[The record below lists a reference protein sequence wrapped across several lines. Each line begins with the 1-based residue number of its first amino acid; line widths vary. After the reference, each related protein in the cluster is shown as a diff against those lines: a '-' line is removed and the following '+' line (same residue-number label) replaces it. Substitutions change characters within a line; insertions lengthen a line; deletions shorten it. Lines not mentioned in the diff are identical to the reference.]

1 MSPHTTH
8 ERPDACS
15 AQHDVHGVQF
25 IGGKSRK
32 RLACERVKQS
42 RGAEERRVKE
52 LKTGKEVDVARETQF
67 CFFFFF
73 FSVSVS
79 VSLSL
84 SPQNTWKL
92 KRKIICNEERRS
104 RKKGVFLFFE
114 EK

>member
-67 CFFFFF
+67 CFFSSFFL
-73 FSVSVS
+73 
-79 VSLSL
+79 SLSLSQSL

-104 RKKGVFLFFE
+104 RKKLVFLFFE